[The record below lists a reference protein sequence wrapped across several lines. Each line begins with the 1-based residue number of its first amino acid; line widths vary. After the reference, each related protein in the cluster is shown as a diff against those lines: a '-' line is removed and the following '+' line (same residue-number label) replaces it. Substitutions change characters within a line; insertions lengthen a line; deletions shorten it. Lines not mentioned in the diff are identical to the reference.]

1 MSAALL
7 LDKTSRLALHHAQA
21 MTTMRPH
28 TWARAHV

>member
-1 MSAALL
+1 MRADML
-7 LDKTSRLALHHAQA
+7 LDKTSRLTLHHAQA